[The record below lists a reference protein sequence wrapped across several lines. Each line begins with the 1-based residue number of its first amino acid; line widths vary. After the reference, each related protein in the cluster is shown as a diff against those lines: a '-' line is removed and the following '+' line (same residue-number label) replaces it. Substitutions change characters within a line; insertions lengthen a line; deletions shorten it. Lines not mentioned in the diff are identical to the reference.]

1 MRISANFLC
10 DSNDESNFPHKLL
23 LADTQVSKLRK
34 AFPNGSSAN
43 IKFSKTQLSKIV
55 HLGGFQFST
64 GINGNPLMFPAK
76 RFFH

>member
-1 MRISANFLC
+1 MRISANVLC

-23 LADTQVSKLRK
+23 LTDTQVSRLRK

-64 GINGNPLMFPAK
+64 GINSNPLMFPAK